1 MSHEPVR
8 LGILSTAHI
17 NRLVI
22 PPAQESPKTDLVAV
36 ASRDQQKAEEY
47 GREWGIPRAYGTY

>member
-1 MSHEPVR
+1 VSYEPVR
-8 LGILSTAHI
+8 WGILSTAHI

-22 PPAQESPKTDLVAV
+22 PPAQESPMTDLVAV

-47 GREWGIPRAYGTY
+47 AR